1 MKVRISGHNQY
12 WRNTSKTIY
21 SYTNRSNFL
30 MSEISLNNPIPPTD
44 HNVAYPPPRGTVP
57 SLNELVLELE
67 ERERQIDAMRRT
79 CDTLFTS
86 RSVDDLVRNTL
97 EIAIEV
103 LEASA
108 GSLLLYN
115 EKDDTLVFRYVVGEA
130 AATLTGFAM
139 PSSQGIAGRVFHTA
153 QSDLTQKVAERA
165 EFDRSV
171 DEKTGFHTES
181 MMTVPVRRAEN
192 RPIGVMQILN
202 ARRLFDQRDLEVLEV
217 LSAIAAAAF
226 ENARLAQEA
235 RKAAIVNLIGDISHD
250 IKNMLTPIQT
260 GVWTLEPMLDE
271 LFESLEEI
279 RQKVTPETATEIA
292 DSTNYVQEDY
302 KWILSGALDAA
313 DKVQAR
319 TKEIADALKG
329 EVAQPHFEPGDL
341 NASAQEVARALDIV
355 AQKADVR
362 LLLELAPDLPQVDFD
377 RKQIYNALYNL
388 VNNAIP
394 EATDGTI
401 TIRTRACNT
410 PNAAQAD
417 CVAIEVQDTGR
428 GIPEHIRKRL
438 FTDDTIST
446 KPGGTGLGTRIVAGI
461 VQRHNG
467 KITVES
473 EEGKGATFRILLP
486 LRQKPTA

>member
-1 MKVRISGHNQY
+1 MSNLPLTNSITPAGHSGTY
-12 WRNTSKTIY
+12 
-21 SYTNRSNFL
+21 
-30 MSEISLNNPIPPTD
+30 PPTV
-44 HNVAYPPPRGTVP
+44 NGAGSTA
-57 SLNELVLELE
+57 ELLARITKLESELE

-86 RSVDDLVRNTL
+86 PSVDDLVRNTL
-97 EIAIEV
+97 EIAIDV
-103 LEASA
+103 LGANA
-108 GSLLLYN
+108 GSLLLFN

-139 PSSQGIAGRVFHTA
+139 PSTQGIAGRVFH
-153 QSDLTQKVAERA
+153 SGKPDLTQKVAERA

-181 MMTVPVRRAEN
+181 MMTVPVRRSEN
-192 RPIGVMQILN
+192 LPFGIMQILN
-202 ARRLFDQRDLEVLEV
+202 AKRLFDERDLEVLEV
-217 LSAIAAAAF
+217 LSAVAAAAF
-226 ENARLAQEA
+226 ENTRLAQEA

-260 GVWTLEPMLDE
+260 GVWTLEPMLDD

-279 RQKVTPETATEIA
+279 RKKIPLEAASQIINSTA
-292 DSTNYVQEDY
+292 YVREDY

-329 EVAQPHFEPGDL
+329 ELATPHFEPGDL
-341 NASAQEVARALDIV
+341 NTSVCEVVHALAIV
-355 AQKADVR
+355 AQRADVN
-362 LLLELAPDLPQVDFD
+362 LKLELDPNLPPVDFD

-388 VNNAIP
+388 VNNAVP
-394 EATDGTI
+394 ETVGGTI
-401 TIRTRACNT
+401 TLRTRPRCASPAPAEGST
-410 PNAAQAD
+410 EID
-417 CVAIEVQDTGR
+417 GVIVEVQDTGR
-428 GIPEHIRKRL
+428 GMPEHVRQRL

-461 VQRHNG
+461 VRRHHGTIN
-467 KITVES
+467 VES
-473 EEGKGATFRILLP
+473 EEGKGSTFRIQLP
-486 LRQKPTA
+486 LRQTNRAL

>member
-1 MKVRISGHNQY
+1 
-12 WRNTSKTIY
+12 
-21 SYTNRSNFL
+21 
-30 MSEISLNNPIPPTD
+30 MSEISLNNPIPPTER
-44 HNVAYPPPRGTVP
+44 NMVYPPPTAVAGRAA
-57 SLNELVLELE
+57 ELSPRLDELMLELE

-79 CDTLFTS
+79 CDTLFTT

-130 AATLTGFAM
+130 ADTLTGFAM
-139 PSSQGIAGRVFHTA
+139 PSTQGIAGRVFHSA
-153 QSDLTQKVAERA
+153 ESDLTQKVAERA

-279 RQKVTPETATEIA
+279 RKKVTPEAASQIA
-292 DSTNYVQEDY
+292 DSTNYVREDY

-329 EVAQPHFEPGDL
+329 EVAKPHFELGDL

-355 AQKADVR
+355 AQKSGVR
-362 LLLELAPDLPQVDFD
+362 LLLELDPDLPPVDFD

-388 VNNAIP
+388 VNNAVP
-394 EATDGTI
+394 EAPNGTI
-401 TIRTRACNT
+401 TIRTRPCCT
-410 PNAAQAD
+410 PNATQID
-417 CVAIEVQDTGR
+417 CVTIEVQDTGR
-428 GIPEHIRKRL
+428 GIPEHVRKRL

-467 KITVES
+467 KISVES

-486 LRQKPTA
+486 LRQSKTP